1 MNKRNQMLV
10 AILLAQVVLVAYL
23 YWPQGRS
30 STGTAA
36 RLFPGISAGDVNSFS
51 IADQDGKNITLIKE
65 NGVWL
70 VPAADNFPAD
80 REKLE
85 RFLEKITGLSSERLV
100 TRTKSSHKRLK
111 VDSSEFSRRVEFK
124 TGPENEGH
132 TVYVGTSSNYKTV
145 HLRIEGQNEVY
156 LVKDLQPWEM
166 GVESTGWWESKYF
179 SVKADEVVKV
189 RLKNKEGDF
198 SLEKQGENEWGMVG
212 RPSRVAIDAVKGF
225 LGRLNSISMTE
236 SLGRKAKKEYKME
249 TPAALLSINTRDQ
262 EITLAIGAEQ
272 KDAYVL
278 KSSASPFYVRVA
290 ETSLKDILEKKAD
303 DFLVREGPLSE
314 EKKDAAEGTDG
325 RGDTGS
331 NPEQSEK
338 KEKPSTP

>member
-1 MNKRNQMLV
+1 MNMRNQMLI
-10 AILLAQVVLVAYL
+10 AILLAQVALVAFL
-23 YWPQGRS
+23 YWPQGRP
-30 STGTAA
+30 STGTAT
-36 RLFPGISAGDVNSFS
+36 RLFSGVSAGDVNTFS
-51 IADQDGKNITLIKE
+51 IADQDGKNIILTKE

-70 VPAADNFPAD
+70 IPAADNFPAD

-85 RFLEKITGLSSERLV
+85 RFLEKITTLSSERLV

-111 VDSSEFSRRVEFK
+111 VDSSEFNRRVEFK
-124 TGPENEGH
+124 TGLDIKGH

-166 GVESTGWWESKYF
+166 SVEPSGWWESKYF

-198 SLEKQGENEWGMVG
+198 SLEKQGENEWSMAG
-212 RPSRVAIDAVKGF
+212 RPSRAAIDAVKDF
-225 LGRLNSISMTE
+225 LGHLSPVSMTE
-236 SLGRKAKKEYKME
+236 SLGKEAKKEYKME
-249 TPAALLSINTRDQ
+249 TPAALLTVNTRDQ

-272 KDAYVL
+272 KDANAYVM

-290 ETSLKDILEKKAD
+290 KASLKDIMEQKAD
-303 DFLVREGPLSE
+303 DFLAREEPLPE

-325 RGDTGS
+325 QGNTGP
-331 NPEQSEK
+331 NPEQAEK
-338 KEKPSTP
+338 TVSP